1 MKRRIPITL
10 VVAIV
15 VAAVV
20 IGGYLVLLRPQ
31 SNKVE
36 GLDEEVAALETQLR
50 AATELATPGEE
61 PELPIKVADLVEL
74 AKAMPDDPGI
84 ADAILELNSASEGA
98 GVQFIAIAPGAPLAA
113 TGYTQLPLSLSF
125 EGNTRSETA

>member
-10 VVAIV
+10 VVGVV
-15 VAAVV
+15 VAAAV
-20 IGGYLVLLRPQ
+20 IGGYFILLRPQ
-31 SNKVE
+31 SNKVAS
-36 GLDEEVAALETQLR
+36 LDEEVAALETQLK
-50 AATELATPGEE
+50 AATELANPGEE

-98 GVQFIAIAPGAPLAA
+98 GVQFIAITPGAPLAA
-113 TGYTQLPLSLSF
+113 TGYTQLPLSL
-125 EGNTRSETA
+125 